1 VVVTVAEISVL
12 VVKVIVES
20 EMVVRLLVNVAEVL
34 D

>member
-20 EMVVRLLVNVAEVL
+20 EMVVRLLVNVTEVL